1 MSVSIIHVRQA
12 DTVDAASFADLV
24 SATLNECF
32 EAVVPGDELARW
44 AHTYKD
50 RSPEH
55 TYYVAEADG
64 RLMGYAV
71 ADYGGVGHRHPVI
84 IERMYIRHEAG
95 QRTESL
101 QHVATALVD
110 AIIADSEPLTGQR
123 EAPQGVEMAL
133 NVLGRWGFVD
143 MRAMRHCLTSSSS
156 NGRLLSDGVMEW

>member
-1 MSVSIIHVRQA
+1 MSVSTIHVRQA

-24 SATLNECF
+24 STTLNECF
-32 EAVVPGDELARW
+32 EAVVSGDELARW

-50 RSPEH
+50 RSPGH
-55 TYYVAEADG
+55 TCYVAESDG

-71 ADYGGVGHRHPVI
+71 ADHGGVGHRHPVV

-95 QRTESL
+95 QRADSL

-110 AIIADSEPLTGQR
+110 AIIADSEPLTH
-123 EAPQGVEMAL
+123 EAPDGVEMAL

-143 MRAMRHCLTSSSS
+143 MQAMRHCLTSSSS
-156 NGRLLSDGVMEW
+156 DGRLLSDGVMEW